1 MAGETAGDAVGS
13 AGDGSRPVAV
23 VTGASRG
30 LGKGVALALG
40 DAGWTVYVTGRST
53 GQPTEVDLGGTLE
66 EAAAEVTARGGAGVA
81 AACDH
86 RDDEQVAAVFDRVR
100 SEQGRLDL
108 LVNNAFML
116 PDSFFSQLPFWER
129 PLSEWDMVDVG
140 LRSHYVASVFAAR
153 LMAPAGRGLIVN
165 TSSFGARYPG
175 ISVAYGI
182 GKVGVDRFTREGAAD
197 LSPAGITMVSL
208 WPGLMRTERTM
219 ANFAAN
225 PDLLGEGMPLG
236 ISESPELSGRVIA
249 AMAADPDVGRFA
261 GKVVVGAEQAVEYGI
276 TDVDGTQPA
285 SLRTVYGGGPV
296 EEG

>member
-1 MAGETAGDAVGS
+1 M
-13 AGDGSRPVAV
+13 AV

-53 GQPTEVDLGGTLE
+53 GRPTEVALGGTLE
-66 EAAAEVTARGGAGVA
+66 EAAAEVTGRGGHGVA
-81 AACDH
+81 APCDH
-86 RDDEQVAAVFDRVR
+86 RDDDQVAAVFDRVR
-100 SEQGRLDL
+100 AEQGGLDL
-108 LVNNAFML
+108 LVNNAFLL
-116 PDSFFSQLPFWER
+116 PDSFFSQQPFWER

-140 LRSHYVASVFAAR
+140 LRSHYVAAVFAAR
-153 LMAPAGRGLIVN
+153 LMVPAGKGLIVN

-182 GKVGVDRFTREGAAD
+182 GKAGVDRFTREGAAD
-197 LSPAGITMVSL
+197 LSPAGVTMASL
-208 WPGLMRTERTM
+208 WPGLMRTERTL

-225 PDLLGEGMPLG
+225 PELLGEGMPLG

-249 AMAADPDVGRFA
+249 AMAADPAVGRFA
-261 GKVVVGAEQAVEYGI
+261 GKVVVGAELAAEYGI